1 MSPHEDR
8 GTLSEVKWL
17 KKSAVTV
24 AGVVLLA
31 GGVALM
37 VLPGPGILLI
47 AAGLA
52 VLATQYVWAQRL
64 VGRAKDSAAKA
75 QKEAVASKPRTAAT
89 VAFALG
95 TIAVAVL
102 MLVVD
107 DVAWPVLD
115 SLLDG
120 AWSPITGSVLILTS
134 VVLLT
139 TTALAF
145 RAERSGARG

>member
-1 MSPHEDR
+1 MSAQNDR
-8 GTLSEVKWL
+8 GTLPRVKWL

-24 AGVVLLA
+24 VGVALLA

-52 VLATQYVWAQRL
+52 VLATEYVWARRL
-64 VGRAKDSAAKA
+64 VGKAKDSAAKA
-75 QKEAVASKPRTAAT
+75 QREAVASKPRTGAT

-95 TIAVAVL
+95 TVAVGVL

-107 DVAWPVLD
+107 DVAWPFWD
-115 SLLDG
+115 SLLDSV
-120 AWSPITGSVLILTS
+120 WSPVTGSVLILTS

-145 RAERSGARG
+145 RSEHGSPTG

>member
-1 MSPHEDR
+1 M
-8 GTLSEVKWL
+8 KWL

-52 VLATQYVWAQRL
+52 VLATEYVWARRL
-64 VGRAKDSAAKA
+64 VGKAKDSAAKA
-75 QKEAVASKPRTAAT
+75 QKEAVASTPRTSMT

-107 DVAWPVLD
+107 DVAWPFLD
-115 SLLDG
+115 CSSTACG
-120 AWSPITGSVLILTS
+120 PRSP
-134 VVLLT
+134 
-139 TTALAF
+139 
-145 RAERSGARG
+145 ARC

>member
-1 MSPHEDR
+1 M
-8 GTLSEVKWL
+8 KWL

-31 GGVALM
+31 GGVALL

-64 VGRAKDSAAKA
+64 VGKAKDSAAKA
-75 QKEAVASKPRTAAT
+75 RKEAVASKPRTAAT

-95 TIAVAVL
+95 TAAVAVL
-102 MLVVD
+102 MLVID
-107 DVAWPVLD
+107 DVAWPFLD

-120 AWSPITGSVLILTS
+120 LWSPITGSVLILTS

-145 RAERSGARG
+145 RAEHQASG

>member
-1 MSPHEDR
+1 M
-8 GTLSEVKWL
+8 KWL

-31 GGVALM
+31 GGAALM

-52 VLATQYVWAQRL
+52 VLATQYVWARRL
-64 VGRAKDSAAKA
+64 VGKAKDSAAKA
-75 QKEAVASKPRTAAT
+75 QKEAVASKPRTGAT

-95 TIAVAVL
+95 TIAVGVL

-107 DVAWPVLD
+107 DVAWPFLD
-115 SLLDG
+115 SLLDSV
-120 AWSPITGSVLILTS
+120 WSPITGSVLILTS
-134 VVLLT
+134 LVLLT
-139 TTALAF
+139 TTILAL
-145 RAERSGARG
+145 RAERSGAAG